1 MLKTGLNVI
10 EVIAYDD
17 AGNSSSDSMS
27 ITYVPP
33 PLDLGSVS
41 LSNGVVELEMKGPLG
56 GPYFLEVSS
65 NLVEWIQLKTNVI
78 TSEEP
83 IFIQDGA
90 PNEQQIHFYRA
101 TSESAG
107 D

>member
-1 MLKTGLNVI
+1 
-10 EVIAYDD
+10 
-17 AGNSSSDSMS
+17 
-27 ITYVPP
+27 
-33 PLDLGSVS
+33 
-41 LSNGVVELEMKGPLG
+41 MKGPLG